1 MSIVATIVSLSIFH
15 LSSQGFMGKRP
26 NQNDVTEDSA
36 SNESF
41 LYSLTNPYSLVPGT
55 SQAVI
60 RLNDKN
66 ETEEEM
72 ENDLTTAHLDS
83 DHLLKKRST
92 GAGKTIEK
100 ENDIGS
106 FSQDAYPSQLDP
118 VQSQIVEDESTVPR
132 SEEPVYN
139 NSEQTWKIGNTGNTP
154 YCIPLE
160 EREERGLK
168 EGMWWA
174 AATAILIFAFSN
186 TVIMG
191 ATLMISYLLYQ
202 VVITALAVMVPGLA
216 TVFVKFAAL
225 FSFF

>member
-41 LYSLTNPYSLVPGT
+41 LYSSTNPYSLVPGT

-72 ENDLTTAHLDS
+72 GNDLTTAHLDS

-106 FSQDAYPSQLDP
+106 FSQDAYPSQLEP
-118 VQSQIVEDESTVPR
+118 VQSQIVEDEFYSIKSTFLTFFRKKKHIYSQQSP
-132 SEEPVYN
+132 
-139 NSEQTWKIGNTGNTP
+139 W
-154 YCIPLE
+154 
-160 EREERGLK
+160 
-168 EGMWWA
+168 
-174 AATAILIFAFSN
+174 
-186 TVIMG
+186 
-191 ATLMISYLLYQ
+191 LL
-202 VVITALAVMVPGLA
+202 G
-216 TVFVKFAAL
+216 
-225 FSFF
+225 